1 MQTKNQ
7 YFQLKCSSFVICRN
21 NQGKF
26 LSVKETKNRGW
37 WFPGGK
43 VDPPENFFQ
52 AAIRE
57 VREEAG
63 IDIELKGILR
73 TEYRIKDDFQKI
85 RVIFYAEPKDED
97 QKPKSKADKDSLEA
111 RWLTVEEIEAL
122 KDGTP
127 GWRGSELYEWS
138 KYVKEGGQIYPL
150 SWLNPEGSPVGAE
163 VDPMEFEAI
172 KKEPKVKKEK
182 LNNPVQEV
190 KDTNKPPTEN
200 TEAKK
205 SQVKKRSWCPVQ

>member
-1 MQTKNQ
+1 MEKNQ
-7 YFQLKCSSFVICRN
+7 FFQLKCSSFVICRN

-57 VREEAG
+57 AKEEAG
-63 IDIELKGILR
+63 IDIDLKGILR

-85 RVIFYAEPKDED
+85 RVIFYAEPTD
-97 QKPKSKADKDSLEA
+97 QNQEPKSKADKHSLEA

-122 KDGTP
+122 KNGTP

-138 KYVKEGGQIYPL
+138 QYVKEGGQIYPL
-150 SWLNPEGSPVGAE
+150 SWLNQEGAPVGAE
-163 VDPMEFEAI
+163 VDTDQFELEV
-172 KKEPKVKKEK
+172 KKAKAKKEK
-182 LNNPVQEV
+182 L
-190 KDTNKPPTEN
+190 KNKEKAETKEGKGN
-200 TEAKK
+200 
-205 SQVKKRSWCPVQ
+205 KRSWCPVQ